1 MTAQPS
7 GTRLVIVESPTKA
20 RTIRRFLPPEYQVEA
35 SMGHVRDLPSGAAE
49 IPEKYKGFDWAQLG
63 VNVDN
68 EFEPLYV
75 ISSRKKDIVKTLK
88 DAMKSA
94 AELYIATDEDREGE
108 SIGWHLVELLNPT
121 IPVKR
126 MVFHEIT
133 KSAIQHALT
142 ETREINTH
150 LVEAQEARRIL
161 DRLVGYTISP
171 LLWRKIGPKL
181 SAGRVQSV
189 AVRLLVMREQERLRF
204 VGASFW
210 DLQARLG
217 TNSSAFNAT
226 LTSVNDLRVASG
238 RDFDPETGKLQAGTE
253 HGVNVAL
260 LTEADATALKT
271 AAEASAWRVAGI
283 EEREQSRR
291 PAAPFTTSTMQQ
303 EASRK
308 LGLAARDT
316 MRIAQSLYEQG
327 YITYMR
333 TDSTNLSSEALNA
346 SRETITK
353 RYGNEY
359 LPDAP
364 RVYGARGKNVQEAHE
379 AIRPAGTEMKTAAE
393 HKLRGYEADLYDLIW
408 KRTVASQMADARLKF
423 VTARI
428 DATLASPATVH
439 GMAQEVHTLRF
450 RATGRTVVF
459 PGFFRAYVEGT
470 DDPEQ
475 RLDDTDQPLPPLSEG
490 ATLQAEEITG
500 VPHETKPPA
509 RYTEASLVKLLE
521 TEGIGR
527 PSTYASII
535 DTVQRRGYVMK
546 QGQQLIPTF
555 TGFATNNLMEHQFTR
570 LVDTEFTA
578 QMETVLDHI
587 AAGEKS
593 ATKYLQ
599 EFYFGPGGIKSQ
611 VDLGMEQVD
620 GRQISTIAPEVWAP
634 FVVRVG
640 RYGPYVE
647 GPLDGGELK
656 TASLPSDLA
665 PGDLTRNDLEHYL
678 TEGNMGDQH
687 VATTEDEQ
695 TVWLKRGPFG
705 PYLQLGDGEGEKK
718 PKRVSLP
725 PGVTPAEVT
734 EALALDLIA
743 LPRTLGEHPESGK
756 AVSVSIGRY
765 GPYVRHQ
772 QTYASIPKDEF
783 LLDVTLPRAL
793 ELLAKKTQR
802 GGAALRI
809 VGEDPESGEPIE
821 LRDGRYGPYVKRG
834 KVNASIPRGQDP
846 EALTLAEA
854 LELIAA
860 REARMGQKKKAPAKK
875 ASAKKT
881 GAKKKK
887 AAAKK
892 KPARPKATPDDLI
905 PLLPRLP
912 EDEQEAVRRIEG
924 WNTEAEDASAV
935 AAALGVSEAD
945 ALALHKRGLFK
956 LRMAFGRERSK
967 QS

>member
-1 MTAQPS
+1 MTAQPT

-20 RTIRRFLPPEYQVEA
+20 RTIRRFLPTEYQVEA

-49 IPEKYKGFDWAQLG
+49 IPEKFKSFDWATLG
-63 VNVDN
+63 VNVEAN
-68 EFEPLYV
+68 FEPLYV
-75 ISSRKKDIVKTLK
+75 VSSSKKEIVKKLK
-88 DAMKSA
+88 DAMKTA
-94 AELYIATDEDREGE
+94 DELFIATDEDREGE
-108 SIGWHLVELLNPT
+108 SIGWHLVELLNPK

-133 KSAIQHALT
+133 KSAIQNALT
-142 ETREINTH
+142 ETRELNTD

-204 VGASFW
+204 MSAGYW
-210 DLQARLG
+210 DLQAKLNAG
-217 TNSSAFNAT
+217 TAAFTAT
-226 LTSVNDLRVASG
+226 LTNVDELRVAAG
-238 RDFDPETGKLQAGTE
+238 RDFDPETGLLKDGTVHGTDVVHLQQ
-253 HGVNVAL
+253 
-260 LTEADATALKT
+260 ADANALET
-271 AAEASAWRVAGI
+271 AAAAGQWAISNI
-283 EEREQSRR
+283 EEREQARQ

-333 TDSTNLSSEALNA
+333 TDSTSLSSEALTA
-346 SRETITK
+346 SRETIVA
-353 RYGNEY
+353 RYGNDY
-359 LPDAP
+359 LPEKP
-364 RVYGARGKNVQEAHE
+364 RIYGARGKNVQEAHE

-393 HKLRGYEADLYDLIW
+393 HHLRGYEAELYDLIW
-408 KRTVASQMADARLKF
+408 KRTVASQMTNARLKF

-428 DATLASPATVH
+428 QSKLANPVTVNGVTEPAR
-439 GMAQEVHTLRF
+439 ELLF

-475 RLDDTDQPLPPLSEG
+475 RLDDTDQPLPPLSVG
-490 ATLQAEEITG
+490 DALQQEAVTSVG
-500 VPHETKPPA
+500 HETKPPA

-535 DTVQRRGYVMK
+535 DTIQRRGYVMK
-546 QGQQLIPTF
+546 QGQQLIPSF
-555 TGFATNNLMEHQFTR
+555 TGFATNNLLEQQFTK

-578 QMETVLDHI
+578 QMERVLDDI

-593 ATKYLQ
+593 ASKYLQ
-599 EFYFGPGGIKSQ
+599 EFYLGSGGIKDL
-611 VDLGMEQVD
+611 VELGMEQVD
-620 GRQISTIAPEVWAP
+620 GREISTIQPKSWEP
-634 FVVRVG
+634 FLVRVG

-647 GPLDGGELK
+647 GPLESGELK
-656 TASLPSDLA
+656 TASLPNDLA
-665 PGDLTRNDLEHYL
+665 PGDLTREQLETYL
-678 TEGNMGDQH
+678 VEGNMGDIEA
-687 VATTEDEQ
+687 ATTEDGE
-695 TVWLKRGPFG
+695 VVLLKRGPFG
-705 PYLQLGDGEGEKK
+705 PYLQLGTGEDEKKK

-725 PGVTPAEVT
+725 PGVSPHDMT
-734 EALALDLIA
+734 EQLALDLIA
-743 LPRTLGEHPESGK
+743 LPRTIGTHPESGK
-756 AVSVSIGRY
+756 NVDVSIGRY

-783 LLDVTLPRAL
+783 LLDVKLERAL
-793 ELLAKKTQR
+793 ELLAKKNQR

-809 VGEDPESGEPIE
+809 VGEDPESGESIE

-834 KVNASIPRGQDP
+834 KVNASIPRGSDP

-854 LELIAA
+854 LELLAA
-860 REARMGQKKKAPAKK
+860 REERMAKRKPA
-875 ASAKKT
+875 
-881 GAKKKK
+881 KKK
-887 AAAKK
+887 AAAKKTTRKTKKKAAK

-912 EDEQEAVRRIEG
+912 EDEQTAVQHIEG
-924 WNTEAEDASAV
+924 WNTSVKNAAEV
-935 AAALGVSEAD
+935 GTMLGVSEED

-967 QS
+967 S